1 MLHNRS
7 NNRPRLA
14 LDRHD
19 PDLIE
24 RLEAATREAVAALRK
39 IPASGDWVSAFAEG
53 DAIGTDEAA
62 YIWNC
67 VPETVR
73 RRAEAAAGTSHSLGI
88 WFAQSVWLI
97 SKARLFDA
105 IEARDGL
112 PGRLA
117 AISRAAKY
125 LGIRAQPRITT
136 RSDRAA
142 TG

>member
-1 MLHNRS
+1 M
-7 NNRPRLA
+7 
-14 LDRHD
+14 HD
-19 PDLIE
+19 PTLIA
-24 RLEAATREAVAALRK
+24 RLESATAGAVAALRQR
-39 IPASGDWVSAFAEG
+39 PVSDDWVSAFEDG

-67 VPETVR
+67 APETVR
-73 RRAEAAAGTSHSLGI
+73 RRAEAVAGTCHPLGI

-97 SKARLFDA
+97 SKARLLNA

-117 AISRAAKY
+117 AMSRAAQY
-125 LGIRAQPRITT
+125 TELRARPQLAQ
-136 RSDRAA
+136 RSERAA

>member
-1 MLHNRS
+1 MVRDLPIGDAMRDS
-7 NNRPRLA
+7 
-14 LDRHD
+14 
-19 PDLIE
+19 DLIE
-24 RLEAATREAVAALRK
+24 RLEAVSSEAVAVLRTR
-39 IPASGDWVSAFAEG
+39 PASSDWVSAFEDG

-73 RRAEAAAGTSHSLGI
+73 RRAEAAAGTNHPLGI

-97 SKARLFDA
+97 SKARLLDA
-105 IEARDGL
+105 IEIRDGL

-117 AISRAAKY
+117 AMSRATKY
-125 LGIRAQPRITT
+125 AELRAQPQLKSRAE
-136 RSDRAA
+136 SAA

>member
-1 MLHNRS
+1 M
-7 NNRPRLA
+7 
-14 LDRHD
+14 HD
-19 PDLIE
+19 PDLIA
-24 RLEAATREAVAALRK
+24 RMEAATAEAVAALRK
-39 IPASGDWVSAFAEG
+39 VPVSSDWVSAFGDG

-73 RRAEAAAGTSHSLGI
+73 RRAEAAAGTDHPLGI
-88 WFAQSVWLI
+88 WFARSVWLI
-97 SKARLFDA
+97 SKARLLDA

-117 AISRAAKY
+117 AMSRAAQY
-125 LGIRAQPRITT
+125 TEFGARPQLTS
-136 RSDRAA
+136 RSECAA

>member
-1 MLHNRS
+1 M
-7 NNRPRLA
+7 P
-14 LDRHD
+14 DY
-19 PDLIE
+19 DLIE
-24 RLEAATREAVAALRK
+24 RLEAVATEAVAVLRLR
-39 IPASGDWVSAFAEG
+39 PVTGDWVSAFGDG

-62 YIWNC
+62 YIWDC

-73 RRAEAAAGTSHSLGI
+73 RRAEAAARTKHPLGI

-136 RSDRAA
+136 RSDGAA